1 MVATFAIVS
10 ITMPILG
17 VAVGSA
23 IVDKLGGYSGKEGVA
38 RTLKIC
44 AIFAVIAASAALATC
59 FVPPGGS
66 AFAIVVSLICVT
78 LFFGGCIIPS
88 ATGVLMEVA
97 VPEARAVASAGSM
110 FAFQLF
116 GYALSPLVS
125 AIVMQI
131 AGDNASGAA
140 LDAAGAAGASGA
152 SGATDGGA
160 VEITPAQ
167 LELGFRTVMAWG
179 LFGALFFCIAWRA
192 AERERRLAAGET
204 RDVTMAVAFGF
215 WGGSM

>member
-1 MVATFAIVS
+1 VVATFAIVS

-140 LDAAGAAGASGA
+140 LDAAGTAGTAA
-152 SGATDGGA
+152 DGGA

>member
-1 MVATFAIVS
+1 MHVHVTQVVATFAIVS

-140 LDAAGAAGASGA
+140 LDAA
-152 SGATDGGA
+152 DGGA

>member
-1 MVATFAIVS
+1 VHVHVTQVVATFAIVS

-131 AGDNASGAA
+131 AGDNASGTA
-140 LDAAGAAGASGA
+140 LDEA
-152 SGATDGGA
+152 DGGV